1 MATIQNDH
9 NPKWPQTKM
18 ATIQNGHNQNGHKPK
33 WPQLKRPQTKT
44 PNNLYSLR
52 LAFSH
57 YPLEPHKLLS
67 FPLLIP
73 IKTLIHCS
81 FITLITHLSSYFY
94 MQQITSTLHTLPFSH
109 YSLEPSKLLS
119 FPLVI
124 PIKTLI
130 HCSFI
135 TQIPHFP

>member
-1 MATIQNDH
+1 MPLYIRFLVKTAT
-9 NPKWPQTKM
+9 
-18 ATIQNGHNQNGHKPK
+18 NQNGHKPK
-33 WPQLKRPQTKT
+33 WPQQKRPQPKRPQTKT

-73 IKTLIHCS
+73 IKTRIHCS
-81 FITLITHLSSYFY
+81 FITLITHFSSYFLY
-94 MQQITSTLHTLPFSH
+94 IQQITSTLHTLPFSH